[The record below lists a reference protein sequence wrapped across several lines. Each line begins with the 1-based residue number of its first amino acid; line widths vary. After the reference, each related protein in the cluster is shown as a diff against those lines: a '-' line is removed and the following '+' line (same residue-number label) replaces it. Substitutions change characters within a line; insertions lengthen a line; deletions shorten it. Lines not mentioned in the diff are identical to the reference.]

1 MAGAVQR
8 SELSQAVEHPQ
19 VVPLGPKAQQSLGR
33 LIALRDM
40 HAQSY
45 EQVSRQIGEIVAA
58 IQESLG
64 LDESWVLADVAT
76 GFVKREAESQ

>member
-1 MAGAVQR
+1 MAGAAQR
-8 SELSQAVEHPQ
+8 SELPQTSDVPQ

-45 EQVSRQIGEIVAA
+45 EQVSRQIGEMVAA
-58 IQESLG
+58 IQESFG

-76 GFVKREAESQ
+76 GFVKREAEAQ

>member
-8 SELSQAVEHPQ
+8 SGLPQASEAPQ

-45 EQVSRQIGEIVAA
+45 EQVSRQIGEMVAA

-64 LDESWVLADVAT
+64 LDESWALADVAT
-76 GFVKREAESQ
+76 GFVKREAEAQ

>member
-8 SELSQAVEHPQ
+8 SELPQAAEHPQ

-45 EQVSRQIGEIVAA
+45 KQVSRQIGEMVAA

>member
-1 MAGAVQR
+1 MTGAVQR
-8 SELSQAVEHPQ
+8 SELPQASEAPQ

-45 EQVSRQIGEIVAA
+45 EQVSRQIGEMVAA

>member
-1 MAGAVQR
+1 MKGTDRQ
-8 SELSQAVEHPQ
+8 STPMQAPEVSQ

>member
-1 MAGAVQR
+1 MKGTDRQ
-8 SELSQAVEHPQ
+8 STPPQAAEAPQ

-45 EQVSRQIGEIVAA
+45 EQVSRQIGEMVAA

-64 LDESWVLADVAT
+64 LDEGWMLADVAT
-76 GFVKREAESQ
+76 GFVKREAEAQ

>member
-8 SELSQAVEHPQ
+8 SELSQAAEHPQ

-45 EQVSRQIGEIVAA
+45 EQVSRQIGEMVAA

-64 LDESWVLADVAT
+64 LDESWALADVAT
-76 GFVKREAESQ
+76 GFVKREADTP

>member
-1 MAGAVQR
+1 MAEAVQQ
-8 SELSQAVEHPQ
+8 STSPLPLASPQ

-45 EQVSRQIGEIVAA
+45 EQVSRQIGEMVAA

-64 LDESWVLADVAT
+64 LDESWVLADVVT
-76 GFVKREAESQ
+76 GFIKKETAL

>member
-1 MAGAVQR
+1 MAGAVQL
-8 SELSQAVEHPQ
+8 SELPQSAELPQ

-33 LIALRDM
+33 LIVLRDM

-45 EQVSRQIGEIVAA
+45 EQVSRQIGEMVAA

-64 LDESWVLADVAT
+64 LDEDWMLADVAT
-76 GFVKREAESQ
+76 GFVKREAEAQ

>member
-1 MAGAVQR
+1 MLDTN
-8 SELSQAVEHPQ
+8 EID
-19 VVPLGPKAQQSLGR
+19 VVPLGPRAKQSLSR

-45 EQVSRQIGEIVAA
+45 QQVSAQIGEMVAA

-64 LDESWVLADVAT
+64 LDENWALADVAT
-76 GFVKREAESQ
+76 GFVKKETSPQ